1 MLSKAVM
8 QFWHSAEVNLNGD
21 DPSVCPEKSVYSVIG
36 LVGVDRNDVSKDKN
50 QESNMVLVFCFDLF
64 FVFHS
69 GKYDDRIF

>member
-21 DPSVCPEKSVYSVIG
+21 DPSVCPEKCKDSLVGS
-36 LVGVDRNDVSKDKN
+36 VGVDRNEVSKDKN

-64 FVFHS
+64 FCFLLW
-69 GKYDDRIF
+69 